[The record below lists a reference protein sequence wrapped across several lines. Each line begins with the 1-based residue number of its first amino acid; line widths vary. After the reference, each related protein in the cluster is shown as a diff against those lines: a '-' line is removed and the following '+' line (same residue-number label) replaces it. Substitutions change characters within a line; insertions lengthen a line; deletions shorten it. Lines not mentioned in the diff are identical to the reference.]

1 MQLKEGDRIRCK
13 INNVEVLRAIV
24 QKKDKNLYICQNV
37 EADFFCTNKSGFKY
51 FWRVGKG
58 DDRALKASG
67 VSAIWYLTPN
77 IENIMVGDIIE
88 NSYGKR
94 KILGNSGK
102 IWFVSCLSDFDIS
115 HTYYTI
121 AELEKMGYKI
131 VLSELPKE
139 SQEEIINIDGK
150 DFSKSTIRMALKE
163 YTK

>member
-67 VSAIWYLTPN
+67 VSDIWYLTPN

-88 NSYGKR
+88 NDGRKR
-94 KILGNSGK
+94 EVLGNSGK
-102 IWFVSCLSDFDIS
+102 VWFISYPNNFDEHFTS
-115 HTYYTI
+115 YTL
-121 AELEKMGYKI
+121 AELKKRGYKI
-131 VLSELPKE
+131 VLPEQPKE
-139 SQEEIINIDGK
+139 PQEEMINIDGK